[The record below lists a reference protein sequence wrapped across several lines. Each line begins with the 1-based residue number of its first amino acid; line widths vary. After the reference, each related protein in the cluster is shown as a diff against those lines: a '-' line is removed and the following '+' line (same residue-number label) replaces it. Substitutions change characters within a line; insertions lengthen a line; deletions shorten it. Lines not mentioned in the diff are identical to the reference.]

1 MGMTRLNIEIGHTE
15 NLGAT
20 ETVELLVD
28 SGAMFS
34 VVPGPILERLG
45 IRPHTEQR
53 LRLADG
59 SQIVR
64 RRGGALFQY
73 GDREG
78 IATVI
83 FGEPN
88 DGLLLGVTTLESLG
102 LGLDPVRG
110 ELIDIQMT
118 A

>member
-1 MGMTRLNIEIGHTE
+1 MGLTRLNIEISHME
-15 NLGAT
+15 NPEAT

-28 SGAMFS
+28 SGAVFS
-34 VVPGPILERLG
+34 IVPGNILERLG
-45 IRPHTEQR
+45 VKPHTEQR

-64 RRGGALFQY
+64 RRGGALFKY

-110 ELIDIQMT
+110 ELVDIQMT